1 MFPIRDQRGRVLGFG
16 ARAQRPD
23 EKAKYVNSP
32 EGELYRKGHTLYGI
46 DLARTAIAKAKR
58 AIVVEGYTDV
68 IALHQAGVTETVGDH
83 GDGDHARAAAGAGSA
98 RRTRWCWRWT
108 PTARAP
114 TR

>member
-1 MFPIRDQRGRVLGFG
+1 MLGFG

-32 EGELYRKGHTLYGI
+32 ESELYRKGHTLYGI

-68 IALHQAGVTETVGDH
+68 IALHQAGVTETVAIMGTAITPEQLQALGSARGH
-83 GDGDHARAAAGAGSA
+83 GRAGAG
-98 RRTRWCWRWT
+98 RRPRGRRRDD
-108 PTARAP
+108 PRAAGGG
-114 TR
+114 